1 MDKLMNILPDN
12 HISNETLWIYKDNIE
27 IFNKYNQQIIHTIKK
42 EELKQELK
50 QEPKQEPKP
59 ETKQEPKPETKQEPK
74 QEPKPETKLELKPEL
89 KQEPKPETKQ
99 EPKPETKQ
107 EPKPTKQKNE
117 SPVDLIL
124 RLTLVNKI
132 MKPDIKDKL
141 IEFISL
147 PEFSKVFGMKKTS
160 EIMTAI
166 SKESWNQS
174 ISLFISF
181 LLNKNIIYKDKSY
194 IYNKEK
200 VISQQTIIIS

>member
-1 MDKLMNILPDN
+1 MNTLPDN

-27 IFNKYNQQIIHTIKK
+27 IFNKYNQQVLIHSIKK
-42 EELKQELK
+42 EEIKKEIK
-50 QEPKQEPKP
+50 KEIKEEIEEPEIKK
-59 ETKQEPKPETKQEPK
+59 TKT
-74 QEPKPETKLELKPEL
+74 TS
-89 KQEPKPETKQ
+89 
-99 EPKPETKQ
+99 
-107 EPKPTKQKNE
+107 KQKIE

-124 RLTLVNKI
+124 RLTLVDKI
-132 MKPDIKDKL
+132 MKQDIKDKL

-200 VISQQTIIIS
+200 VVSQQSIIVS

>member
-1 MDKLMNILPDN
+1 MEKIMNTLPDN

-27 IFNKYNQQIIHTIKK
+27 IFNKYNQQVIHKIKK
-42 EELKQELK
+42 EEIKKEEIK
-50 QEPKQEPKP
+50 KEEIKKAEIKKA
-59 ETKQEPKPETKQEPK
+59 EIKKEEIKKERT
-74 QEPKPETKLELKPEL
+74 
-89 KQEPKPETKQ
+89 
-99 EPKPETKQ
+99 
-107 EPKPTKQKNE
+107 TKQKNE
-117 SPVDLIL
+117 SPIDLIL
-124 RLTLVNKI
+124 RLTLVDKI
-132 MKPDIKDKL
+132 MKQDIKDKL

-194 IYNKEK
+194 IYNKDKE
-200 VISQQTIIIS
+200 ISQQSIIIS

>member
-1 MDKLMNILPDN
+1 MNTLPDN

-27 IFNKYNQQIIHTIKK
+27 IFNKYNQQVIHSTKKEEIKK
-42 EELKQELK
+42 EEIKKEEIK
-50 QEPKQEPKP
+50 KEEIKKERA
-59 ETKQEPKPETKQEPK
+59 TK
-74 QEPKPETKLELKPEL
+74 
-89 KQEPKPETKQ
+89 
-99 EPKPETKQ
+99 
-107 EPKPTKQKNE
+107 KNE

-124 RLTLVNKI
+124 RLTLVDKI
-132 MKPDIKDKL
+132 MKQDIKDKL

-194 IYNKEK
+194 IYNKDKE
-200 VISQQTIIIS
+200 ISQQSIIIS